1 VTLLP
6 VCAELVGTVAEVLVA
21 DGEEVVAGAP
31 LVVLES
37 MKMEIPVLAP
47 VAGTVAS
54 VVVGAGDLVQAEDP
68 LVVLQRISP

>member
-1 VTLLP
+1 VTLMR

-21 DGEEVVAGAP
+21 AGEAVGVGAP

-54 VVVGAGDLVQAEDP
+54 VVVDVGDLVQAEDP

>member
-1 VTLLP
+1 MTSLR
-6 VCAELVGTVAEVLVA
+6 VCAELVGTVAEVLVDA
-21 DGEEVVAGAP
+21 GEAVQIGTP

-54 VVVGAGDLVQAEDP
+54 VAVVAGDLVQADDL
-68 LVVLQRISP
+68 LVVLQSISP

>member
-1 VTLLP
+1 VTLMP
-6 VCAELVGTVAEVLVA
+6 VCAELVGTVAEVLVEV
-21 DGEEVVAGAP
+21 GEAVTAGAP

-47 VAGTVAS
+47 VPGTVSA
-54 VVVGAGDLVQAEDP
+54 VVVGVGDLVQAEDP

>member
-1 VTLLP
+1 MR
-6 VCAELVGTVAEVLVA
+6 VCAELVGTVAEVLVEE
-21 DGEEVVAGAP
+21 GEAVRVGAP

-54 VVVGAGDLVQAEDP
+54 VVVGVGDLVQAEDP